1 MTEAAVDDNR
11 QAGETAVGP
20 AVPDKIKF
28 AIKTSLSL
36 TLAYMIPMALG
47 WPQPQTAAITVMLIA
62 ATGALSES
70 LQKGVLRVIGTLA
83 GAAIGLTL
91 IALFPQDRMLYL
103 AALSVV
109 IPVILYLYSAYR
121 GDNTVFMLTLVVT
134 LMVFNG
140 GDAEGAFIYGIDRTL
155 LTITG
160 VLVYSVVGSFLWPIK
175 VEANTE
181 KLAATVAAAFARAN
195 TQLLAPPQEQSP
207 EDNPGADIISS
218 LEALRNQYR
227 SAGGDNAT
235 AQAFQAEWNTI
246 LACYEQIENI
256 LLPALKVPQDDVAL
270 FNQGINNYRD
280 MCDNVSTLFSQ
291 LQRGW
296 DAGASHTVPEK
307 ISADMNYA
315 ALAQH
320 SHLEVAAVVSRASIL
335 AALQNWLIQALGA
348 LNSLKGG
355 RGKFERMTP
364 TTNPAFIWFDRESLK
379 TALRGVLTFWLA
391 SYIWIM
397 FNPPGGFMFVTLCT
411 MLVPLVSF
419 TPANPK
425 LLIILFTVSFAFA
438 LPAYVFLLPAM
449 SHWLELAAFL
459 FAYAFIGFALLPGPV
474 TIFFLL
480 GMFVL
485 GIQNTMFYHFGVIL
499 LIVLMMYMVC
509 ALLIITVSFPFTSK
523 AQLLYVDFRR
533 RFFHHCAKVLH
544 SNPLAPGAGLR
555 QRLFTAGALASKQE
569 MWGAKIDTSAFPA
582 NTPEG
587 IQGFNHN
594 CDVLLSLLK
603 VLVTHARRFATNPI
617 IDAALRGNPGN
628 SAARLCELLAQE
640 FDPGR
645 LEQGFA
651 DINTRLGDI
660 DSRLSHF
667 LASADI
673 VTSEGL
679 SPQYGEEHLAEFY
692 LYLNLHSSILGSV
705 NQCQQ
710 AAAALDWQQLQESR
724 F

>member
-1 MTEAAVDDNR
+1 MTEATAENHT
-11 QAGETAVGP
+11 QAGETAAGP
-20 AVPDKIKF
+20 ALSDKIKF
-28 AIKTSLSL
+28 AIKTALSL

-47 WPQPQTAAITVMLIA
+47 WAQPQTAAITVMLIA

-91 IALFPQDRMLYL
+91 IALFPQNRMLYL

-109 IPVILYLYSAYR
+109 IPIILYLYSAYR
-121 GDNTVFMLTLVVT
+121 GDTTVFMLTLAVT

-160 VLVYSVVGSFLWPIK
+160 VVVYSVVGSFVWPVK

-181 KLAATVAAAFARAN
+181 KLAAAVAAAFARTN
-195 TQLLAPPQEQSP
+195 TQLLAPQQEHSAK
-207 EDNPGADIISS
+207 ENPAADIISS

-227 SAGGDNAT
+227 RAGSDSAT
-235 AQAFQAEWNTI
+235 AQAFQVEWDTI
-246 LACYEQIENI
+246 LACYEHIENI
-256 LLPALKVPQDDVAL
+256 LLPALKAPQNDFAP
-270 FNQGINNYRD
+270 FTQGINNYQA
-280 MCDNVSTLFSQ
+280 MCDNVSTLFDQ
-291 LQRGW
+291 LRDGW
-296 DAGASHTVPEK
+296 EDDASRTVPEK
-307 ISADMNYA
+307 ISAEINYA
-315 ALAQH
+315 VLAQRA
-320 SHLEVAAVVSRASIL
+320 HLEVAAVVSRATIFG
-335 AALQNWLIQALGA
+335 ALQDRLIQALGA

-355 RGKFERMTP
+355 KGKFERMTP
-364 TTNPAFIWFDRESLK
+364 TSIPAFIWFDRESLK
-379 TALRGVLTFWLA
+379 TALRGLFTFWLA

-419 TPANPK
+419 TPASPK

-438 LPAYVFLLPAM
+438 LPAYIFLLPAM

-459 FAYAFIGFALLPGPV
+459 FVYAFVGFALLPGPV

-480 GMFVL
+480 GLFVL
-485 GIQNTMFYHFGVIL
+485 GIQNTMSYHFGVIL
-499 LIVLMMYMVC
+499 LVVLMMYMVC
-509 ALLIITVSFPFTSK
+509 ALLIISVSFPFTSQ

-533 RFFHHCAKVLH
+533 RFFHHCEKILH
-544 SNPLAPGAGLR
+544 SNPLAPSIGLR
-555 QRLFTAGALASKQE
+555 QRLITAIALATKQE
-569 MWGAKIDTSAFPA
+569 MWGAQIDASAFPA
-582 NTPEG
+582 NAPED
-587 IQGFNHN
+587 IVSFNQH

-603 VLVTHARRFATNPI
+603 VLVIHTRRFAANPI
-617 IDAALRGNPGN
+617 IEAALRGNPGN
-628 SAARLCELLAQE
+628 SAARLCNLLAQNL
-640 FDPGR
+640 DPVE
-645 LEQGFA
+645 LDEAFV

-660 DSRLSHF
+660 DTRLGNF

-673 VTSEGL
+673 ITSEGL
-679 SPQYGEEHLAEFY
+679 SPTYSEEHLAEFY
-692 LYLNLHSSILGSV
+692 LYLSLHSSILAGV

-710 AAAALDWQQLQESR
+710 SAASLDWQQLQESR